1 MLTITAIITWI
12 TTAGKFLKQTGGD
25 SAIEAGAKSVFS
37 WLKEKFTRPSE
48 QSKIEEVEN
57 DPDNEDMIKKLT
69 QLLEDLQADDEQKFI
84 ELNEKIKDFEKLVGD
99 NMPSTA
105 ESINRNINSNIISKA
120 TIYGSVTQGNT
131 YNTGKKDS

>member
-1 MLTITAIITWI
+1 MLTIAAIITWI

-25 SAIEAGAKSVFS
+25 SAIEEGAKSVFS
-37 WLKEKFTRPSE
+37 WLKGKFTRPSE
-48 QSKIEEVEN
+48 QSKIEEVET

-69 QLLEDLQADDEQKFI
+69 QLLEDLQADDEQKFM

-99 NMPSTA
+99 KMPATA
-105 ESINRNINSNIISKA
+105 ESINKNINSNIISRA

-131 YNTGKKDS
+131 YNTGKKDT